1 MPSVLTNN
9 VILDKEHA
17 CFASTAAITAGNE
30 RYPPSRNSQPSTNVA
45 KDFYKHANVGRQASS
60 MYYPGDFG
68 LPIDGGEGSAWAIPS
83 GSTTPFDPYT
93 SLQTHG
99 PAFQMRQM
107 LPDEKYPPPIPASG
121 LANPGNA
128 GGGAPLSLNPQLL
141 MMNNT
146 FRPGD
151 DALYSKVSK
160 SGGNSISKVHYFQN
174 WPKFWAKVKNREK
187 TLLTRSLRNPQRHG
201 I

>member
-1 MPSVLTNN
+1 
-9 VILDKEHA
+9 
-17 CFASTAAITAGNE
+17 
-30 RYPPSRNSQPSTNVA
+30 
-45 KDFYKHANVGRQASS
+45 

-68 LPIDGGEGSAWAIPS
+68 LPIDGGEGSAWAIPP

-128 GGGAPLSLNPQLL
+128 GGGAGPLSLNPQLL

-160 SGGNSISKVHYFQN
+160 SGGNSISKVHHFQN
-174 WPKFWAKVKNREK
+174 LPKHFLQGPIKIHKDMEYNKRLPFFARY
-187 TLLTRSLRNPQRHG
+187 L
-201 I
+201 

>member
-1 MPSVLTNN
+1 MIVNN
-9 VILDKEHA
+9 EHTYL
-17 CFASTAAITAGNE
+17 ASTATITAGNE
-30 RYPPSRNSQPSTNVA
+30 SYLPSRNSQLSTTFAN
-45 KDFYKHANVGRQASS
+45 DFYKHANVGRQASS

-68 LPIDGGEGSAWAIPS
+68 LPIDGGGGSPWGIPH

-99 PAFQMRQM
+99 SAFQMRQM
-107 LPDEKYPPPIPASG
+107 LPDEKYPPPVPASG
-121 LANPGNA
+121 MANPGNA
-128 GGGAPLSLNPQLL
+128 TGGAPLSLNPQLL

-160 SGGNSISKVHYFQN
+160 SGVNSLTKVHY
-174 WPKFWAKVKNREK
+174 A
-187 TLLTRSLRNPQRHG
+187 
-201 I
+201 

>member
-1 MPSVLTNN
+1 MPSVLTSN
-9 VILDKEHA
+9 VIVNKEHA

-45 KDFYKHANVGRQASS
+45 KDFYKHATVGRQASS

-68 LPIDGGEGSAWAIPS
+68 LPIDGGEGSAWAIPP

-99 PAFQMRQM
+99 PAFHQMRQM
-107 LPDEKYPPPIPASG
+107 LPDEKYPPPIP
-121 LANPGNA
+121 GNA
-128 GGGAPLSLNPQLL
+128 GGGAGPLSLNPQLL

-160 SGGNSISKVHYFQN
+160 SGGNSISKIGLNFE
-174 WPKFWAKVKNREK
+174 PR
-187 TLLTRSLRNPQRHG
+187 
-201 I
+201 

>member
-9 VILDKEHA
+9 ETVNREHA
-17 CFASTAAITAGNE
+17 CFASTAAAGNE

-45 KDFYKHANVGRQASS
+45 KDFYNHANVGRQAASS

-68 LPIDGGEGSAWAIPS
+68 LPIAHGGGEGSAWAIPP
-83 GSTTPFDPYT
+83 GSTTGPFDPYT

-99 PAFQMRQM
+99 PAFHQMRQM
-107 LPDEKYPPPIPASG
+107 LPDEKYPPPIPG
-121 LANPGNA
+121 NNA

-160 SGGNSISKVHYFQN
+160 SGGNSISKVHYFKN
-174 WPKFWAKVKNREK
+174 LPKF
-187 TLLTRSLRNPQRHG
+187 
-201 I
+201 